1 MTLISFSASLS
12 LVFFSWHPFQKHIWY
27 CVFKRKANTSLLQ
40 WVWPWAFEL
49 RMWSKPLYP
58 PGLNTARIGTSD
70 QPFGLGCVSI
80 YLLETTDSS
89 FFFFFIEDD
98 TKSPQ
103 PTCHYLGFFMVAWSL
118 LTRCTSLH
126 GVGFLNIGACPKL
139 QLT

>member
-1 MTLISFSASLS
+1 MTLMSFSASLS

-49 RMWSKPLYP
+49 RMWSEPLYP
-58 PGLNTARIGTSD
+58 RSHHSKDWNKWPAFWSWV
-70 QPFGLGCVSI
+70 CVCLFVGNYRFI
-80 YLLETTDSS
+80 I
-89 FFFFFIEDD
+89 FFFFIEDD